1 MTRILGIFNFGFGK
15 NVFEKFP
22 EDGYSD
28 EVGSVSAPGNKYDA
42 ASSAVFPTE
51 NELLIRTQII
61 DKYFGNLGILFNF
74 RDDIVTLEMR
84 KTAEDFLREYSGI
97 ATGELA

>member
-1 MTRILGIFNFGFGK
+1 MGSISHFNFGFGK

-28 EVGSVSAPGNKYDA
+28 EVGSVRAPGNKYDA
-42 ASSAVFPTE
+42 ASSAVFPAE

-61 DKYFGNLGILFNF
+61 DKYFGNLGILFSF
-74 RDDIVTLEMR
+74 RDDTVVLEMR
-84 KTAEDFLREYSGI
+84 KSAEDFLGEYQGI
-97 ATGELA
+97 AMGISV

>member
-1 MTRILGIFNFGFGK
+1 MK
-15 NVFEKFP
+15 V
-22 EDGYSD
+22 
-28 EVGSVSAPGNKYDA
+28 
-42 ASSAVFPTE
+42 
-51 NELLIRTQII
+51 QII